1 MAEDWN
7 TYIVCPV
14 YKKGNPIVCEIYRVI
29 FLLRTTYKILPYVV
43 LDHLKPYE
51 MDIIG
56 DYQSGFLVEK
66 STTDRIFTLKWSM
79 NTHYEFNKQF
89 YLLFVGF
96 GRARDSVKKREA
108 LFRNTSN
115 CLADRPSSELRSER
129 V

>member
-51 MDIIG
+51 VDIIG
-56 DYQSGFLVEK
+56 DYQSGFLLHTEVIDEYTLRIQQTILPIICGFWT
-66 STTDRIFTLKWSM
+66 ST
-79 NTHYEFNKQF
+79 
-89 YLLFVGF
+89 
-96 GRARDSVKKREA
+96 
-108 LFRNTSN
+108 
-115 CLADRPSSELRSER
+115 
-129 V
+129 